1 VTFAQLH
8 AFATVARLGSVKA
21 AAESLGVSE
30 PSVSEHVAGLR
41 RDLGDELFVRSGGGI
56 RLTPGG
62 TRLATSAAE
71 ILGLADQARRSVREA
86 RGEGTLLRVAATATV
101 YEHAAGPLLDAF
113 TRRSSKTEATVT
125 VEPGGSFAD
134 LLVHRLSDVT
144 LGPRPRGSEGIGIES
159 VPFLRVRSLVVASPG
174 HPLARRKRVAPAAL
188 AGERWL
194 VGAAGAGGET
204 PTGAFLRRHHLA
216 PEEVRAYSS
225 DAAAAAAAAS
235 GRGVMLAIAHTVL
248 DELRRGTLARLDV
261 RETPVDGLW
270 FASTLRP
277 DRRTP
282 AAWAL
287 RRFVTTPEAT
297 QAMLAR
303 PGGVPAER
311 FRPPVYVTLW
321 S

>member
-1 VTFAQLH
+1 
-8 AFATVARLGSVKA
+8 
-21 AAESLGVSE
+21 
-30 PSVSEHVAGLR
+30 
-41 RDLGDELFVRSGGGI
+41 
-56 RLTPGG
+56 
-62 TRLATSAAE
+62 
-71 ILGLADQARRSVREA
+71 
-86 RGEGTLLRVAATATV
+86 
-101 YEHAAGPLLDAF
+101 
-113 TRRSSKTEATVT
+113 
-125 VEPGGSFAD
+125 
-134 LLVHRLSDVT
+134 
-144 LGPRPRGSEGIGIES
+144 
-159 VPFLRVRSLVVASPG
+159 
-174 HPLARRKRVAPAAL
+174 
-188 AGERWL
+188 
-194 VGAAGAGGET
+194 
-204 PTGAFLRRHHLA
+204 
-216 PEEVRAYSS
+216 
-225 DAAAAAAAAS
+225 
-235 GRGVMLAIAHTVL
+235 MLAIAHTVL